1 MDLRPKGNRSK
12 MWSID
17 NRNTIDFLSRPTN
30 GGIVNRLKLKIVG
43 LIKGT
48 EYLIELPLWL
58 YVMMMMSI
66 AIIGASAFNALFGWI
81 AYRTTADTAGVWVW
95 PNSIAFDLCI
105 TSLLSFGITWMLSPT
120 AAMRDIVMRS
130 PLAIDPK
137 TFPSITQSAME
148 AVENGTGRRNSTDDI
163 SVDPRGM
170 FDDDTSNSMDD
181 TKTGKSI
188 LRCCKA

>member
-1 MDLRPKGNRSK
+1 MDLRPK
-12 MWSID
+12 
-17 NRNTIDFLSRPTN
+17 
-30 GGIVNRLKLKIVG
+30 
-43 LIKGT
+43 
-48 EYLIELPLWL
+48 
-58 YVMMMMSI
+58 MMMMSI

-120 AAMRDIVMRS
+120 AAMRDIVMR
-130 PLAIDPK
+130 
-137 TFPSITQSAME
+137 QSDME
-148 AVENGTGRRNSTDDI
+148 AAENGTGRRNSTHDI

-170 FDDDTSNSMDD
+170 FDDDTSNSMDY